1 MQRTGSAALATVC
14 SMLIAVAERSCQSHP
29 LVVPLQQSEGR
40 VAA

>member
-1 MQRTGSAALATVC
+1 MQRTGSAAVATVC
-14 SMLIAVAERSCQSHP
+14 SMLAAVAEENYQNQP